1 MSDKHASIGYI
12 GDELCATGY
21 RLAGAQTFVSDA
33 VTNLDELL
41 ESALQQTS
49 LLLIGADVAAALPS
63 ERLHDLL
70 RSLKPL
76 VVVVPNIQ
84 GNKALP
90 DLSTW
95 LRGQLGMS
103 A

>member
-1 MSDKHASIGYI
+1 MNENHASIGYI

-33 VTNLDELL
+33 VTDLDELL
-41 ESALQQTS
+41 ESALKQSS

-63 ERLHDLL
+63 ERLHNLL

-76 VVVVPNIQ
+76 VVVVPNIH
-84 GNKALP
+84 GDKAVP
-90 DLSTW
+90 DLSSW
-95 LRGQLGMS
+95 LRGQLGMN

>member
-1 MSDKHASIGYI
+1 MSENHASIGYI

-33 VTNLDELL
+33 VTDLNELL
-41 ESALQQTS
+41 KSALQQTS

-63 ERLHDLL
+63 KQLHDLL

-84 GNKALP
+84 GDQAVP
-90 DLSTW
+90 DLSSW
-95 LRGQLGMS
+95 LRGQLGMN

>member
-1 MSDKHASIGYI
+1 MDTTHSRIGYI

-33 VTNLDELL
+33 VSDLDELL
-41 ESALQQTS
+41 KSALQQTS

-63 ERLHDLL
+63 QQLHDLL

-84 GNKALP
+84 GDKAVP

-95 LRGQLGMS
+95 LRGQLGMN